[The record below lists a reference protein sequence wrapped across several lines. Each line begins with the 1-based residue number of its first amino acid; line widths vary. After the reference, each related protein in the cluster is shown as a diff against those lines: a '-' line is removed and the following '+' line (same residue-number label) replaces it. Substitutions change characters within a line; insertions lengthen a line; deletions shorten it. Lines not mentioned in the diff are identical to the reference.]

1 MGFFVTNSS
10 LLADQSLSCSVLKRR
25 FNSDDRHPE
34 LETAMKISA
43 SPQSQDAKDRPKNIQ
58 PVLPLAPKPASGPVP
73 ISSHTPHIKTSPVQP
88 PHVTSSKRSV
98 AQPSSVCFDAAPEL
112 EEPSAKCRR
121 LDASQK
127 NPTEKI
133 QKKILLRRL
142 AWPTPPVPS
151 DEKKISAASP
161 QSQDAKD
168 RPKNIQPVLPLAPKP
183 ASGPVPISSHTPR
196 VKTFPIHA
204 PKVTSSDR
212 SVAQPSSVC
221 IDPVSDLEDPSAK
234 CRRLDA
240 SQENPTE
247 KIQKKILLRRLARP
261 TPPAP
266 SAASPQSQDAKDRPK
281 NIQPV
286 LPLAPKPAPVPISS
300 HTPYIKTAP
309 VQPPRLTF
317 SKRPVAETHCCRD
330 TVKLFES
337 CLKMLSR
344 DIPACSMPVA
354 SVFCFWSLSRLYG
367 TH

>member
-34 LETAMKISA
+34 LETAMKIF
-43 SPQSQDAKDRPKNIQ
+43 
-58 PVLPLAPKPASGPVP
+58 P

-266 SAASPQSQDAKDRPK
+266 SGEKKISASPQSQDAKDRPK